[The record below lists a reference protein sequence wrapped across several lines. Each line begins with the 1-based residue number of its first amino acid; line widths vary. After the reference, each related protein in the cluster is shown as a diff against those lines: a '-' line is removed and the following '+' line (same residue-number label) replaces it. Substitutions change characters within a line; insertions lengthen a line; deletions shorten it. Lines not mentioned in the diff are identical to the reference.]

1 MNEVPLIHFA
11 LYRSKSLKKKLLVLA
26 YEYYPTENANTRIIR
41 NTCEILVGQ
50 FDIDLVTPEVAL
62 DHTDQVP
69 VIHFRVIHV
78 PSYSFHKEKC
88 TTNPSPATYARML
101 SEKFLGKLDHDDTR
115 MQERLYEREV
125 RKAVNLKDYDA
136 VVSFSAP
143 ILAHGCASRMVRGI
157 NVPWIPVCLD
167 PYFSHR
173 IFGPEGLEERK
184 KREEKYM
191 EPAEKVLV
199 AYPTDRDYQ
208 RAKVAFA
215 DKLVSVEM
223 PGVSVDH
230 TAVPKGTDPIG
241 AMDHSD
247 QVQVIHSLRAGFFG
261 SMYREIRD
269 PRPVIALFNE
279 VAKDPEITVT
289 FAGHLEDL
297 PEEELFPNES
307 NIRYL
312 GVLKGEDLAKN
323 YAETDVLINIG
334 NSVDNQM
341 PSKIFEY
348 ISTGKPIINIYKS
361 PECPTLKY
369 LTRYP
374 LALNLPEE
382 DLKADLPQ
390 KAAEVRT
397 FIKANKTNRVPAE
410 KIQKTFEANTF
421 ESFAATIAKWI
432 T

>member
-1 MNEVPLIHFA
+1 M
-11 LYRSKSLKKKLLVLA
+11 KKKLLVLA
-26 YEYYPTENANTRIIR
+26 YEYYPTENANTRIIH
-41 NTCEILVGQ
+41 NTCEILADQ
-50 FDIDLVTPEVAL
+50 FDIDLVTPEVAV
-62 DHTDQVP
+62 DHPDQVP
-69 VIHFRVIHV
+69 LIHFRIIRV

-88 TTNPSPATYARML
+88 TAKPTPATYARML
-101 SEKFLGKLDHDDTR
+101 SEKLLGKLDHDDTR
-115 MQERLYEREV
+115 MLERLYEREV
-125 RKAVNLKDYDA
+125 RKAVNLKNYDA

-143 ILAHGCASRMVRGI
+143 ILAHGCASRMVRGT
-157 NVPWIPVCLD
+157 NVAWIPVCLD

-191 EPAEKVLV
+191 EPALKVLV
-199 AYPTDRDYQ
+199 AYPTDRDYL
-208 RAKVAFA
+208 RAGVAFA
-215 DKLVSVEM
+215 DKLISVEM
-223 PGVSVDH
+223 PGVAQAPVAPALGLDH
-230 TAVPKGTDPIG
+230 WGQVP
-241 AMDHSD
+241 
-247 QVQVIHSLRAGFFG
+247 VIHSLRAGFFG

-269 PRPVIALFNE
+269 PRPAIALFSE

-289 FAGHLEDL
+289 FAGHLEGL
-297 PEEELFPNES
+297 PEEELFPKDG
-307 NIRYL
+307 NIQYL
-312 GVLKGEDLAKN
+312 GKLSGDDLAKA

-374 LALNLPEE
+374 LALNLPET
-382 DLKADLPQ
+382 DLQ
-390 KAAEVRT
+390 SKAAEVQF

-410 KIQKTFEANTF
+410 DIQIAFEANTF
-421 ESFAATIAKWI
+421 ESFAASIAKWI

>member
-1 MNEVPLIHFA
+1 M
-11 LYRSKSLKKKLLVLA
+11 KKKLLVLA
-26 YEYYPTENANTRIIR
+26 YEYYPTENANTRIIH
-41 NTCEILVGQ
+41 NTCEILADQ
-50 FDIDLVTPEVAL
+50 FDTDLVTPEVAV
-62 DHTDQVP
+62 DHADQVP
-69 VIHFRVIHV
+69 VIHCRVIRV

-88 TTNPSPATYARML
+88 TANPSPATYARML

-115 MQERLYEREV
+115 MLERLYEHEV
-125 RKAVNLKDYDA
+125 RKAVKLKDYDA

-143 ILAHGCASRMVRGI
+143 ILAHGCASRMVRGT

-191 EPAEKVLV
+191 EPAAKVLV
-199 AYPTDRDYQ
+199 AYPTDRDYLK
-208 RAKVAFA
+208 AKVAFA
-215 DKLVSVEM
+215 DKLISVEM
-223 PGVSVDH
+223 PGVAQAPVAPALGLDH
-230 TAVPKGTDPIG
+230 WG
-241 AMDHSD
+241 

-269 PRPVIALFNE
+269 PRPAIALFNE

-297 PEEELFPNES
+297 PEEELFPKES

-312 GVLKGEDLAKN
+312 GVLKGDDLAKN

-369 LTRYP
+369 LARYP

-382 DLKADLPQ
+382 DLKADLPE
-390 KAAEVRT
+390 KAAEVRI
-397 FIKANKTNRVPAE
+397 FIKTNQANHVPAE
-410 KIQKTFEANTF
+410 DIQKAFEANTF
-421 ESFAATIAKWI
+421 ESFAAAIAKWI
-432 T
+432 VERKTTTK

>member
-1 MNEVPLIHFA
+1 
-11 LYRSKSLKKKLLVLA
+11 
-26 YEYYPTENANTRIIR
+26 
-41 NTCEILVGQ
+41 
-50 FDIDLVTPEVAL
+50 
-62 DHTDQVP
+62 
-69 VIHFRVIHV
+69 
-78 PSYSFHKEKC
+78 
-88 TTNPSPATYARML
+88 ML

-115 MQERLYEREV
+115 MLERLYEREV
-125 RKAVNLKDYDA
+125 RKAVNLKNYDA

-143 ILAHGCASRMVRGI
+143 ILAHGCASRMVRGT

-184 KREEKYM
+184 MREEKYM
-191 EPAEKVLV
+191 EPAAKVLV
-199 AYPTDRDYQ
+199 AYPTDRDYL

-223 PGVSVDH
+223 PGVSV
-230 TAVPKGTDPIG
+230 PKGTDPIG
-241 AMDHSD
+241 AKPDHPD

-269 PRPVIALFNE
+269 PRPAIALFNE

-297 PEEELFPNES
+297 PEEELFPKES

-312 GVLKGEDLAKN
+312 GVLKGDDLAKA
-323 YAETDVLINIG
+323 YAETDILINIG

-348 ISTGKPIINIYKS
+348 ISTGKPIMTTRCPAKS
-361 PECPTLKY
+361 SNTSAPANRSSTFTNP
-369 LTRYP
+369 R
-374 LALNLPEE
+374 N
-382 DLKADLPQ
+382 
-390 KAAEVRT
+390 VR
-397 FIKANKTNRVPAE
+397 R
-410 KIQKTFEANTF
+410 
-421 ESFAATIAKWI
+421 
-432 T
+432 

>member
-1 MNEVPLIHFA
+1 M
-11 LYRSKSLKKKLLVLA
+11 KKKLLVLA
-26 YEYYPTENANTRIIR
+26 YEYYPTENANTRIIH
-41 NTCEILVGQ
+41 NTCEILADQ
-50 FDIDLVTPEVAL
+50 IDIDLVTPEVAV
-62 DHTDQVP
+62 DHPDQVP
-69 VIHFRVIHV
+69 VIHFRVIRV
-78 PSYSFHKEKC
+78 PSYSFHKDKC
-88 TTNPSPATYARML
+88 TAKPTPATYARML
-101 SEKFLGKLDHDDTR
+101 SEKLLGKLNHDDTR
-115 MQERLYEREV
+115 MLERLYEREV

-136 VVSFSAP
+136 VISFSAP
-143 ILAHGCASRMVRGI
+143 ILAHGCASRMVRGT

-199 AYPTDRDYQ
+199 AYPTDRDYL

-223 PGVSVDH
+223 PGVSV
-230 TAVPKGTDPIG
+230 PKGTDPIG
-241 AMDHSD
+241 AMDHPD
-247 QVQVIHSLRAGFFG
+247 QVPVIHSLRAGFFG

-269 PRPVIALFNE
+269 PRPAIALFNE
-279 VAKDPEITVT
+279 VAKDPEIDVR
-289 FAGHLEDL
+289 FAGRLEAL
-297 PEEELFPNES
+297 SEEELFPKNG
-307 NIRYL
+307 NIQYL
-312 GVLKGEDLAKN
+312 GKLSGDDLAKA

-382 DLKADLPQ
+382 DLKADLPN
-390 KAAEVRT
+390 KAAEVQT
-397 FIKANKTNRVPAE
+397 FIKANKTNRVPAAE
-410 KIQKTFEANTF
+410 IQKTFEANTF
-421 ESFAATIAKWI
+421 ESFAASIAKWI

>member
-1 MNEVPLIHFA
+1 M
-11 LYRSKSLKKKLLVLA
+11 KKKLLVLA
-26 YEYYPTENANTRIIR
+26 YEYYPTENANTRIIH
-41 NTCEILVGQ
+41 NTCEILADQ
-50 FDIDLVTPEVAL
+50 FDIDLVTPEVAV
-62 DHTDQVP
+62 DHPDQVP
-69 VIHFRVIHV
+69 VIHFRVIRV

-88 TTNPSPATYARML
+88 TAAPSPATYARML

-115 MQERLYEREV
+115 MLERLYEREV

-143 ILAHGCASRMVRGI
+143 ILAHGCASRMVRGTD
-157 NVPWIPVCLD
+157 VPWIPVCLD

-191 EPAEKVLV
+191 EPAAKVLV
-199 AYPTDRDYQ
+199 AYPTDRDYL
-208 RAKVAFA
+208 RAKVAFS
-215 DKLVSVEM
+215 DKIVSVEM
-223 PGVSVDH
+223 PGVDAGAQAPAGLDHGDAGAGGTCVDRP
-230 TAVPKGTDPIG
+230 VSPIHC
-241 AMDHSD
+241 A
-247 QVQVIHSLRAGFFG
+247 FFG

-269 PRPVIALFNE
+269 PRPAIALFNE
-279 VAKDPEITVT
+279 VAKDPEIEVR

-297 PEEELFPNES
+297 SEEELFPKS
-307 NIRYL
+307 GKIQYL
-312 GVLKGEDLAKN
+312 GKLTGDDLAKN

-361 PECPTLKY
+361 QECPTLKY

-374 LALNLPEE
+374 LALNLSEE
-382 DLKADLPQ
+382 DLKTDLLN

-397 FIKANKTNRVPAE
+397 FIKTNSARRVPAE
-410 KIQKTFEANTF
+410 EIRKTFEANTF
-421 ESFAATIAKWI
+421 ESFAASIASAIKSP
-432 T
+432 TKEDMHS

>member
-1 MNEVPLIHFA
+1 M
-11 LYRSKSLKKKLLVLA
+11 KKKLLVLA

-41 NTCEILVGQ
+41 NTCEILAGQ

-62 DHTDQVP
+62 DHPDQVP
-69 VIHFRVIHV
+69 AIHFRVIRV

-88 TTNPSPATYARML
+88 TASPSPAIYARML

-115 MQERLYEREV
+115 MLERLYEREV
-125 RKAVNLKDYDA
+125 RKAVNLKNYDA

-143 ILAHGCASRMVRGI
+143 ILAHGCASRMVSGT
-157 NVPWIPVCLD
+157 NVAWIPVCLD

-191 EPAEKVLV
+191 EPALKVLV
-199 AYPTDRDYQ
+199 AYPTDRDYL
-208 RAKVAFA
+208 RAGVAFA
-215 DKLVSVEM
+215 DKLISVEM
-223 PGVSVDH
+223 PGVAQAPVAPALGLDH
-230 TAVPKGTDPIG
+230 WGQVP
-241 AMDHSD
+241 
-247 QVQVIHSLRAGFFG
+247 VIHSLRAGFFG

-269 PRPVIALFNE
+269 PRPAIALFNE

-297 PEEELFPNES
+297 PEEELFPKS
-307 NIRYL
+307 GKIQYL
-312 GVLKGEDLAKN
+312 GKLSGDDLAKN

-348 ISTGKPIINIYKS
+348 ISTGKPIINIFKS

-382 DLKADLPQ
+382 DLKADLQ
-390 KAAEVRT
+390 NKAAEVRT
-397 FIKANKTNRVPAE
+397 FIKTNKTNRVPAE
-410 KIQKTFEANTF
+410 EIQKTFEANTF
-421 ESFAATIAKWI
+421 ESFAAAIAKWI